1 MIKIKIGGIEMDVKK
16 LKESVN
22 IVDVIGSYVDLQKKG
37 RNYVGICPFHN
48 DTNPSLY
55 VSEEKQTYTCF
66 ACHAHGDVIKFVM
79 DIEEISFPAACR
91 KIAAFAGMSEA
102 QMDAMRIGVTRSDP
116 LRKLHSIMNEAQKIY
131 AYYMHTKSAQAAL
144 NYLYERGISDDV
156 IKAFGIGYAP
166 GRILSEASKKNPE
179 AMNRSDMISLG
190 LLNEKGNDRFSDRII
205 FPIRDRYGKVAGFSG
220 RAYHAGETPKYMNSQ
235 ETPTF
240 HKREI
245 LYNFDRASA
254 PASKS
259 GSLILCEGFMDV
271 IAFYRA
277 GMKNAAALM
286 GTALT
291 SEHLSMIG
299 KAAIKNI
306 TVCLDGDRAGLN
318 AAFKNAMIL
327 SDAGFAVHVCVL
339 PDGKDPDEFLKSDG
353 AEALSSRIRSAMP
366 LVAFRMR
373 MMPRATFDE
382 KKQLVEESAQLSKK
396 LKSDMIEA
404 ESYAALACHLTGL
417 PKDSVYA
424 TFGIRMQSKDPI
436 LSIRGFM
443 AENRQLECQL
453 LKGMMYSHKV
463 LDFYVSTYR
472 RFNFR
477 SYDAIAKAIVS
488 ECGKAGHASAASI
501 MSHLSDRDAEIM
513 KQVMRSPANGDIGA
527 IAGKLL
533 DDQKKIVQIRSML

>member
-1 MIKIKIGGIEMDVKK
+1 
-16 LKESVN
+16 
-22 IVDVIGSYVDLQKKG
+22 
-37 RNYVGICPFHN
+37 
-48 DTNPSLY
+48 
-55 VSEEKQTYTCF
+55 
-66 ACHAHGDVIKFVM
+66 
-79 DIEEISFPAACR
+79 
-91 KIAAFAGMSEA
+91 
-102 QMDAMRIGVTRSDP
+102 
-116 LRKLHSIMNEAQKIY
+116 
-131 AYYMHTKSAQAAL
+131 
-144 NYLYERGISDDV
+144 
-156 IKAFGIGYAP
+156 
-166 GRILSEASKKNPE
+166 
-179 AMNRSDMISLG
+179 
-190 LLNEKGNDRFSDRII
+190 
-205 FPIRDRYGKVAGFSG
+205 
-220 RAYHAGETPKYMNSQ
+220 
-235 ETPTF
+235 
-240 HKREI
+240 
-245 LYNFDRASA
+245 
-254 PASKS
+254 
-259 GSLILCEGFMDV
+259 MDV

-291 SEHLSMIG
+291 PEHLNMIG

-327 SDAGFAVHVCVL
+327 SDAGFTVHVCVL

-382 KKQLVEESAQLSKK
+382 KKQLVEESAPLSKK

-513 KQVMRSPANGDIGA
+513 KQVYARSPANGISVPLPESFLTIRKRLFRSDRCCKKKEKGE
-527 IAGKLL
+527 GKFSSLFL
-533 DDQKKIVQIRSML
+533 RVQILCAASCDGIKKRPSISHQMETEAVYAY